1 MIFSLS
7 SLSGIFLGLVS
18 RIFLVSQHPHLG
30 NALHRFQKDFFTGF
44 KRTYPR
50 GASSLRNG
58 WISGPPALFQIFVLT
73 FWKSQCFEM
82 MRWVEA
88 RLPGVLHFGR
98 GTWLVGTWL
107 VGNLTSWDVLTL
119 LDRTGPSPIHHCWLC
134 TSWHVPLTAEF
145 YIKLTCKAWMGR
157 VNKVLAPTLHT
168 TGTMGVRSGSVRKRQ
183 SRSRHYSTS
192 LEKVQKK
199 VWSLPNPWHFAICKN
214 FTMFTTCNR
223 APHPKGGERLLG
235 ENSLLAI

>member
-1 MIFSLS
+1 MPCI
-7 SLSGIFLGLVS
+7 
-18 RIFLVSQHPHLG
+18 
-30 NALHRFQKDFFTGF
+30 AF
-44 KRTYPR
+44 KRTFSRVLKEPTP
-50 GASSLRNG
+50 GE
-58 WISGPPALFQIFVLT
+58 PPLSEMDEFLDPLPCFCVQIFVLT

-145 YIKLTCKAWMGR
+145 YIKLTREVLNGACQQSFGSYYILLVPRGSGVGQSEKDNLEADTIPQAWR
-157 VNKVLAPTLHT
+157 
-168 TGTMGVRSGSVRKRQ
+168 RCRKRFGLYQ
-183 SRSRHYSTS
+183 THDNLQTFY
-192 LEKVQKK
+192 
-199 VWSLPNPWHFAICKN
+199 N
-214 FTMFTTCNR
+214 FTTCNR

>member
-1 MIFSLS
+1 MPCI
-7 SLSGIFLGLVS
+7 
-18 RIFLVSQHPHLG
+18 
-30 NALHRFQKDFFTGF
+30 AF
-44 KRTYPR
+44 KRTFSRVLKEPTP
-50 GASSLRNG
+50 GE
-58 WISGPPALFQIFVLT
+58 PPLSEMDEFLDPLPCFCVQIFVLT

-168 TGTMGVRSGSVRKRQ
+168 SGTMGGQEWVS
-183 SRSRHYSTS
+183 
-192 LEKVQKK
+192 QKK
-199 VWSLPNPWHFAICKN
+199 TI
-214 FTMFTTCNR
+214 
-223 APHPKGGERLLG
+223 
-235 ENSLLAI
+235 

>member
-50 GASSLRNG
+50 GASSLRYG

-98 GTWLVGTWL
+98 GSWLVGTWL

-145 YIKLTCKAWMGR
+145 YIKLTREGLNGACQQSFGSYLWSVSQKLKIWTFLR
-157 VNKVLAPTLHT
+157 VY
-168 TGTMGVRSGSVRKRQ
+168 
-183 SRSRHYSTS
+183 YSS
-192 LEKVQKK
+192 
-199 VWSLPNPWHFAICKN
+199 S
-214 FTMFTTCNR
+214 
-223 APHPKGGERLLG
+223 
-235 ENSLLAI
+235 

>member
-58 WISGPPALFQIFVLT
+58 WISGPPALFLCSNICPNFLKVSVFRDDALGGSQVARRPTFRSGNLT
-73 FWKSQCFEM
+73 SWDLAS
-82 MRWVEA
+82 
-88 RLPGVLHFGR
+88 GGS
-98 GTWLVGTWL
+98 WLVGTWL

-134 TSWHVPLTAEF
+134 TSWPLYRWQLSF
-145 YIKLTCKAWMGR
+145 I
-157 VNKVLAPTLHT
+157 
-168 TGTMGVRSGSVRKRQ
+168 
-183 SRSRHYSTS
+183 
-192 LEKVQKK
+192 
-199 VWSLPNPWHFAICKN
+199 
-214 FTMFTTCNR
+214 
-223 APHPKGGERLLG
+223 
-235 ENSLLAI
+235 